1 MNHHTTPKQA
11 TQIADK
17 MARAWATAPED
28 GLKYAILMVGQI
40 EALVLL
46 ASGYDDE
53 TAPRHEGITDEAI
66 DALCERVGPDKA
78 RRLCGIHED
87 HSVELTI
94 SR

>member
-1 MNHHTTPKQA
+1 MNHKTTTEQA
-11 TQIADK
+11 TKIADT
-17 MARAWATAPED
+17 MARAWATAQED
-28 GLKYAILMVGQI
+28 GLKYTILMVSQI

-53 TAPRHEGITDEAI
+53 IEESHTGITDEAI

-87 HSVELTI
+87 HSVELVI
-94 SR
+94 NQ